1 MTELIRGLYHIKPK
15 HHGCV
20 ATIGNFDG
28 LHKGHQII
36 IQALISRA
44 KQLNL
49 PTCVIIFEVHP
60 QEYFLGEQAPARLMR
75 LREKIKFL
83 QCLSID
89 RILCIRFN
97 KGLAE
102 CSAEDFVKRILV
114 EQLGIQALIVG
125 DDFRFGKGRQGD
137 FHLLQAL
144 GKRYDFTVHATPSVL
159 FENKRIGSSRVRN
172 AVEQGDFALAA
183 QLLARPFTLSGRVI
197 QGEQRG
203 RLLGFP
209 TANIALHR
217 CVIPLQGVFV
227 VRIYGLGAMP
237 LTGVANCGNRP
248 TIQGLKN
255 LLEVHLFN
263 FDQNIYGCFIK
274 IEFLKKIRSEKKFTS
289 LAALKEQIA
298 KDVMFAKN
306 YFTEKLRH

>member
-1 MTELIRGLYHIKPK
+1 MTELIAGLHNIKLR

-28 LHKGHQII
+28 LHKGHQFV

-44 KQLNL
+44 KHLNL
-49 PTCVIIFEVHP
+49 PTCVIIFEPHP
-60 QEYFLGEQAPARLMR
+60 QEYFLGWQASARLMR

-83 QCLSID
+83 QYLSID

-102 CSAEDFVKRILV
+102 CSAEDFVKKILV
-114 EQLGIQALIVG
+114 KRLGIQSLIVG

-144 GKRYDFTVHATPSVL
+144 GKHYNFTVHANPSVL
-159 FENKRIGSSRVRN
+159 LENKRIGSSWVRS
-172 AVEQGDFALAA
+172 AVEQGDFALTA

-197 QGEQRG
+197 QGDQRG

-217 CVIPLQGVFV
+217 RVMPLQGVFI
-227 VRIYGLGAMP
+227 VRVYGLGSIP
-237 LTGVANCGNRP
+237 LAGVANCGNRP

-263 FDQNIYGCFIK
+263 FDQAIYGQFIE
-274 IEFLKKIRSEKKFTS
+274 IEFLKKIRDEKKFAS
-289 LAALKEQIA
+289 MERLKQQIA
-298 KDVMFAKN
+298 KDVICAKN
-306 YFTEKLRH
+306 YFTDKLRH

>member
-1 MTELIRGLYHIKPK
+1 MTELIARLYHIKPK

-28 LHKGHQII
+28 LHKGHQVI

-49 PTCVIIFEVHP
+49 PTCVIIFEPHP
-60 QEYFLGEQAPARLMR
+60 QEYFLGKQAPARLMR

-83 QCLSID
+83 QYLSID
-89 RILCIRFN
+89 RILCLGFN

-102 CSAEDFVKRILV
+102 CSAEDFVKKILV
-114 EQLGIQALIVG
+114 KQLGIEALIVG
-125 DDFRFGKGRQGD
+125 DDFRFGKGREGD
-137 FHLLQAL
+137 LHLLQAL
-144 GKRYDFTVHATPSVL
+144 GKGYDFTVDATPCVL
-159 FENKRIGSSRVRN
+159 FKNKRIGSSRVRD
-172 AVEQGDFALAA
+172 AVKQGDFGLAA
-183 QLLARPFTLSGRVI
+183 QLLGRPFTLSGRVS

-217 CVIPLQGVFV
+217 RVIPLQGVFI
-227 VRIYGLGAMP
+227 VRVYGLGAMP
-237 LTGVANCGNRP
+237 LTGVANCGTRP

-263 FDQNIYGCFIK
+263 FDQNIYGRFIE

-289 LAALKEQIA
+289 LAALKQQIA

-306 YFTEKLRH
+306 YFSGKLNA

>member
-1 MTELIRGLYHIKPK
+1 MTELIAGLHHIKPS

-20 ATIGNFDG
+20 AAIGNFDG
-28 LHKGHQII
+28 LHKGHQMV

-49 PTCVIIFEVHP
+49 PTCVIIFEPHP

-83 QCLSID
+83 QHLSID
-89 RILCIRFN
+89 RILCLGFD

-102 CSAEDFVKRILV
+102 CSAEDFVEKILV
-114 EQLGIQALIVG
+114 QQLGIQALIVG

-144 GKRYDFTVHATPSVL
+144 AKRYNFTVHATSCVL
-159 FENKRIGSSRVRN
+159 FEHKRIGSSRVRD

-183 QLLARPFTLSGRVI
+183 QLLARPFTLSGRVS
-197 QGEQRG
+197 QGDQRG

-217 CVIPLQGVFV
+217 RVVPLQGVFV
-227 VRIYGLGAMP
+227 VRVYGLGAIP
-237 LTGVANCGNRP
+237 FTGVANCGNRP
-248 TIQGLKN
+248 SIQGLKN

-263 FDQNIYGCFIK
+263 FDKNIYGRFVE
-274 IEFLKKIRSEKKFTS
+274 IEFLKKIRAEKKFDS
-289 LAALKEQIA
+289 LQALKQQIA
-298 KDVMFAKN
+298 KDVIFAKN
-306 YFTEKLRH
+306 YLTAQLKC